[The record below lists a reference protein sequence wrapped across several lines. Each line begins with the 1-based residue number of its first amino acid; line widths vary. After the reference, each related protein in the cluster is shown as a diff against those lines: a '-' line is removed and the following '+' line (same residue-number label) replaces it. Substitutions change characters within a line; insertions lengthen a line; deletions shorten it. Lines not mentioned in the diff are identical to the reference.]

1 MPNANLEQKK
11 PKVKLVGT
19 DGNVFALLGLC
30 QNALKRAHQEDKAK
44 ELRTKV
50 FAAKSYDEAL
60 GLMCEYCDVR

>member
-1 MPNANLEQKK
+1 MENASLERKK
-11 PKVKLVGT
+11 PKVKLTGT

-30 QNALKRAHQEDKAK
+30 TTALKRAKQEDQAK

-50 FAAKSYDEAL
+50 FASKSYDEAL